1 MALRA
6 KGLIF
11 LWIIGVL
18 LLLGTCKTLPSGVGE
33 LPLTYARDVLLSLRY
48 IGADSPADLPEAV
61 RIQPS
66 DWERKRK
73 QPRKQPR
80 KRGRRGGVRQR
91 LRRRCSR
98 PPLPSMILCNARSLR
113 NKIDELRIM
122 AKVCF
127 EYRESCLL
135 VVTETWLHT
144 DISDSLIDL
153 EGFSVVR
160 ADRGETSG
168 KKCGGGI
175 GVFIND
181 RYCKNYTVRETVC
194 NADVELLCLSL
205 RPFYLPREFGNIIIC
220 SVYVPP
226 SGNAAW
232 AAARIADCVHN
243 QLQRTPG
250 APVFILGDF
259 NQCKLELSLPG
270 FEQYIKCSTRGDKVL
285 DKCYGNIKN
294 AYRARSKPPLSNSD
308 HNTVHLMPTYKTV
321 FKSSKPQTKSIYEW
335 SHDNIETLKGSFLC
349 TNWDIFHDL
358 DIDEAAETI
367 TDYILFCVS
376 CVVTKKVVTVYPN
389 NKPYITG
396 EIKDCIKRKQL
407 AFKNKDWM
415 RVKAVQKE
423 LNHMLREA
431 RRKHKDII
439 EQNFTSMNSKTLW
452 DSMKAA
458 TNMSTRPKRL
468 MINNELEMANEL
480 NDFFLRFDKHD
491 LSSECNN
498 VLQSI
503 ITTDAYPKIVV
514 DPLKIQAIFNQVCKR
529 KSTGPDGISALLLK
543 TFAEELTPAWCP
555 IFQSSIDFHKVPAI
569 WKKSTIIPIPKKSC
583 PKENNDYRPV
593 ALTPIVMKCFEKYM
607 VTKLKAEIGPKLDP
621 QQFAYRQGRGTDDA
635 ITGITHLALKH
646 LEAPGAY
653 ARLLFIDF
661 SSAFNSLQP
670 YLLIKKMNQMSVS
683 PSIIKWFHS
692 FLTQRTQNVRVNSTF
707 SDSKVISTGAPQG
720 CVSSPVL
727 FTLYTNDC
735 ISSHSENTIF
745 KFSDDTAIL
754 SLQHQHTAPS
764 SYFSE
769 VQSFVR
775 WCDENHLTIN
785 TKKTEEMV
793 LDPKAIGD
801 HTPLCIHGGTINQV
815 SSYRY
820 LGVHLDDCF
829 SWQVHVDYLCGRLQ
843 QRLYFLRRLRVFGVN
858 QRVMFLFYQAVLESI
873 LRYGMSAWYGNLSVQ
888 LKSKIGRLIQSAM
901 KVMGRSEK
909 LPMQSIYEQSVLRQ
923 AEKIL
928 SDQTHILH
936 TEYQLLP
943 SGRRFRVPT
952 CRLNRFRNSF
962 VPTSIKILNAPRTK
976 QTVQLYY

>member
-1 MALRA
+1 
-6 KGLIF
+6 
-11 LWIIGVL
+11 
-18 LLLGTCKTLPSGVGE
+18 
-33 LPLTYARDVLLSLRY
+33 
-48 IGADSPADLPEAV
+48 
-61 RIQPS
+61 
-66 DWERKRK
+66 
-73 QPRKQPR
+73 
-80 KRGRRGGVRQR
+80 
-91 LRRRCSR
+91 
-98 PPLPSMILCNARSLR
+98 
-113 NKIDELRIM
+113 
-122 AKVCF
+122 
-127 EYRESCLL
+127 
-135 VVTETWLHT
+135 
-144 DISDSLIDL
+144 
-153 EGFSVVR
+153 
-160 ADRGETSG
+160 
-168 KKCGGGI
+168 
-175 GVFIND
+175 
-181 RYCKNYTVRETVC
+181 
-194 NADVELLCLSL
+194 
-205 RPFYLPREFGNIIIC
+205 
-220 SVYVPP
+220 
-226 SGNAAW
+226 
-232 AAARIADCVHN
+232 
-243 QLQRTPG
+243 
-250 APVFILGDF
+250 
-259 NQCKLELSLPG
+259 
-270 FEQYIKCSTRGDKVL
+270 
-285 DKCYGNIKN
+285 
-294 AYRARSKPPLSNSD
+294 
-308 HNTVHLMPTYKTV
+308 
-321 FKSSKPQTKSIYEW
+321 
-335 SHDNIETLKGSFLC
+335 
-349 TNWDIFHDL
+349 
-358 DIDEAAETI
+358 
-367 TDYILFCVS
+367 
-376 CVVTKKVVTVYPN
+376 
-389 NKPYITG
+389 
-396 EIKDCIKRKQL
+396 
-407 AFKNKDWM
+407 
-415 RVKAVQKE
+415 
-423 LNHMLREA
+423 
-431 RRKHKDII
+431 
-439 EQNFTSMNSKTLW
+439 
-452 DSMKAA
+452 
-458 TNMSTRPKRL
+458 
-468 MINNELEMANEL
+468 
-480 NDFFLRFDKHD
+480 
-491 LSSECNN
+491 
-498 VLQSI
+498 
-503 ITTDAYPKIVV
+503 
-514 DPLKIQAIFNQVCKR
+514 
-529 KSTGPDGISALLLK
+529 
-543 TFAEELTPAWCP
+543 
-555 IFQSSIDFHKVPAI
+555 
-569 WKKSTIIPIPKKSC
+569 
-583 PKENNDYRPV
+583 
-593 ALTPIVMKCFEKYM
+593 MKCFEKYM